1 MVQTRPKA
9 RALIALCLFLT
20 PLLVGCWDVMDLSDR
35 AIVATMGFDV
45 GEKAPIKVWLQV
57 VRPAPEELRGERIPF
72 VVLSAEADTVAHAI
86 EKMDHQFVP
95 RLFFGHAQFML
106 FSERLARQGMELVFD
121 WTLTSPDRRPAQ
133 IMLVM
138 HGEGLPQMM
147 QRLAPDVGHSP
158 TVVLTSMEP
167 LIGHRSTLGQW
178 FAARLEQGR
187 DPALGSLLMPP
198 RRTAA
203 NKMSLYV
210 AGGPALFKAGKLVDF
225 LTPAQRRPFFLLS
238 GDATR
243 SDEVIMVE
251 NVGGALRA
259 EYEWDACRITRRAEL
274 VNGRPVLKVRVQV
287 RGRLIALARG
297 KDPYNR
303 SMIDQIERAMEQ
315 RLAAEMQA
323 VHARLQSLGVDAAA
337 VGRQFHQDQVAY
349 WHRVQ
354 RTWYDRAFKD
364 VQLVV
369 DAQVRVETAGLQTRL
384 VPDDRDQP
392 RQDGRY

>member
-1 MVQTRPKA
+1 MARTWSKA

-20 PLLVGCWDVMDLSDR
+20 PLLVGCWDVIDLSDR

-45 GEKAPIKVWLQV
+45 GEKAPIKVWVQV

-72 VVLSAEADTVAHAI
+72 VVLSAESDTVAHAI
-86 EKMDHQFVP
+86 EELDSQFVP
-95 RLFFGHAQFML
+95 RLFFGHVQFML

-133 IMLVM
+133 ILLVIQ
-138 HGEGLPQMM
+138 GNGLPQMM
-147 QRLAPDVGHSP
+147 QRLAPDVGHAP

-198 RRTAA
+198 PQTGG
-203 NKMSLYV
+203 NKMSLYH
-210 AGGPALFKAGKLVDF
+210 AGGPALFKEGKLVDF
-225 LTPAQRRPFFLLS
+225 LKPEQRRAFFLLS

-243 SDEVIMVE
+243 SDEVIAVE
-251 NVGGALRA
+251 NVGGAMRA
-259 EYEWDACRITRRAEL
+259 EYEWDASRVTRRAEL
-274 VNGRPVLKVRVQV
+274 VNGRPVLRVRVQL
-287 RGRLIALARG
+287 RGRLTGLARG
-297 KDPYNR
+297 RDPY
-303 SMIDQIERAMEQ
+303 DRAMIEKIETAME
-315 RLAAEMQA
+315 RKIAAEMKV
-323 VHARLQSLGVDAAA
+323 VHARLQALGTDAAA

-354 RTWYDRAFKD
+354 PTWYDRGLKE

-369 DAQVRVETAGLQTRL
+369 DAQVRIETAGLQTRL